1 MGLRVSPHG
10 SPAVTAA
17 RPERDWTLVPDHAGT
32 GGSDEAAWPAM
43 VRVLLA
49 YAAVQVV
56 VMGLLASAHGFW
68 SPDSAARFVQ
78 LESLDRSHGR
88 EIAIPYPA
96 ASLDPQGRYVP
107 FGRWF
112 HFARDGRQYVSYLP
126 YFSLAS
132 VPPYRLLGFP
142 GLAAIPAASGLAVV
156 WVTYRLLRRRVPA
169 LAGAGALT
177 AGLGTPLVV
186 YSGVFWDH
194 ALVAA
199 LSASALAALFAQVD
213 RDRPLSAW
221 HVAGAGALL
230 GAGLWMRSE
239 MYVLAAAV
247 VCAWAYASA
256 PRERVR
262 GIFFV
267 LSGLAGPAVAVWV
280 ANLRL
285 LGSPLGSKGHE
296 LVTTRV
302 AGAVQAASIRTSPSW
317 ISEKLGNAYY
327 QLVSPDYYA
336 FNERAVAGGLSLA
349 VALVLAGL
357 LLRTGVST
365 RSRRTLAAGAV
376 VALGTGVA
384 ILSGRTVISGLLPA
398 VPLLILVLLP
408 GGPARGERFLWAT
421 CGLFTGAVIVTGTH
435 GGLQWGPRYL
445 LPVVPALVW
454 LAAFSVARA
463 RSFAPEMW
471 PALRRVAGAL
481 AVLSVLTQAS
491 GVEQVWRATAVN
503 ARLNQWV
510 RDLPAQVV
518 VTPLE
523 WVTTG
528 AGPLYFEKSLMLVGS
543 PEEFKALVADL
554 ARQRVKRWAYIP
566 YSGAAF
572 RPEVVERWTAD
583 GEWRFRTVG
592 NRAYSS
598 LRAVVFEGSPE
609 SP

>member
-1 MGLRVSPHG
+1 
-10 SPAVTAA
+10 
-17 RPERDWTLVPDHAGT
+17 
-32 GGSDEAAWPAM
+32 M

-49 YAAVQVV
+49 YAAIQLVV
-56 VMGLLASAHGFW
+56 VGLLASAHGFW
-68 SPDSAARFVQ
+68 SPDSAVRFVQ
-78 LESLDRSHGR
+78 LEGLVRSHGR
-88 EIAIPYPA
+88 EVAIPYPA
-96 ASLDPQGRYVP
+96 ASLDPQGRYIP
-107 FGRWF
+107 LGRWF
-112 HFARDGRQYVSYLP
+112 HFARGGRQYVSYLP

-132 VPPYRLLGFP
+132 VLPYRLLGFP

-199 LSASALAALFAQVD
+199 LSAGALAALYAQVEGE
-213 RDRPLSAW
+213 RPLSAW
-221 HVAGAGALL
+221 RVAGAGALL
-230 GAGLWMRSE
+230 GAGLWIRSE
-239 MYVLAAAV
+239 MYLLAAAA

-256 PRERVR
+256 PRERLR

-267 LSGLAGPAVAVWV
+267 LSGLAGPAIAVWV
-280 ANLRL
+280 ANLKL
-285 LGSPLGSKGHE
+285 LGSLLGSKGNE

-302 AGAVQAASIRTSPSW
+302 AGAVQAASSRTSPSW

-327 QLVSPDYYA
+327 QLVSSDYYA

-357 LLRTGVST
+357 LLRAGVAS

-376 VALGTGVA
+376 VALGTGAA

-398 VPLLILVLLP
+398 VPLLILMLLP

-421 CGLFTGAVIVTGTH
+421 CGLFAGAVIVTGTH

-454 LAAFSVARA
+454 LAALSVARA
-463 RSFAPEMW
+463 RSVAPEVW
-471 PALRRVAGAL
+471 PSLRRVAGAL

-543 PEEFKALVADL
+543 PEEFKTLVADL
-554 ARQRVKRWAYIP
+554 ARQRVNRWAYIP

-583 GEWRFRTVG
+583 GAWRFRTVG